1 MASTET
7 FQNMGPTDRG
17 FRLALGIVMIATM
30 TLLPIVGHWIFGVLG
45 MVGSVLALSAVTGFC
60 PLYLLANIDTGSDS
74 GGTAGSG
81 GGSSDAEAP
90 GMAAR

>member
-17 FRLALGIVMIATM
+17 LRLALGIVMIATM
-30 TLLPIVGHWIFGVLG
+30 TLLPIVGHWVFGVLG
-45 MVGSVLALSAVTGFC
+45 MVGSVLALSAMTGFC
-60 PLYLLANIDTGSDS
+60 PLYLLANIDTGSGTRS
-74 GGTAGSG
+74 GGSPGTGSET
-81 GGSSDAEAP
+81 EAP

>member
-1 MASTET
+1 MASSET

-45 MVGSVLALSAVTGFC
+45 MVGTVLALSAVTGFC
-60 PLYLLANIDTGSDS
+60 PLYLLANIDTGS
-74 GGTAGSG
+74 GSG
-81 GGSSDAEAP
+81 SDGGAASDSEAP